1 MAQDIEGSR
10 VVFGPENIQFAGLEE
25 AADRVKALGR
35 WEVEIS
41 AGGVGLETIRKVVEV
56 QPLAEDEGASEEG
69 TT

>member
-1 MAQDIEGSR
+1 M
-10 VVFGPENIQFAGLEE
+10 GLEE

-56 QPLAEDEGASEEG
+56 QPLAKGEGASEEG
-69 TT
+69 TTQPVA